1 MYKPS
6 TLPNSRIDAADV
18 LRGFAIAGIIL
29 IHFLEHMNFYSFPEL
44 TKLDENVWD
53 TIFFLFAGKMYAIFA
68 ILFGLS
74 FFIQH
79 DNQAQKGEDFRP
91 RFVWRMVLLMLFG
104 LLDLMFYNGDILFIY
119 AVCGLLI
126 IPFIRCSNKVLNWII
141 LILMIQPIEV
151 IYIVLGLINPETR
164 PLNLGSGMHFMN
176 MMPAQANGTI
186 WDVALVGIKDG
197 LPCNFLWAIENGR
210 FTQNIYLFLVGIMIG
225 RSRLLYNEGNNYKKW
240 QKIMLITFIAFAVFA
255 PLAKFVPGT
264 IENRC
269 VSNSLGV
276 MLNMWRNV
284 AMALFYVTGITWL
297 LHRTKNGKRLMV
309 LAPYGKMS
317 LTHYIGQSIIGAFI
331 FYGWGLA
338 LFKTSGHTES
348 LCMAIVFIALQ
359 ILFSHWWMKN
369 HKRGPLEGLW
379 NKATWIGTNK

>member
-1 MYKPS
+1 
-6 TLPNSRIDAADV
+6 
-18 LRGFAIAGIIL
+18 
-29 IHFLEHMNFYSFPEL
+29 
-44 TKLDENVWD
+44 
-53 TIFFLFAGKMYAIFA
+53 
-68 ILFGLS
+68 
-74 FFIQH
+74 
-79 DNQAQKGEDFRP
+79 
-91 RFVWRMVLLMLFG
+91 MLFG

-141 LILMIQPIEV
+141 LILMIRPIEV

-225 RSRLLYNEGNNYKKW
+225 RSRLLYNEGDNYKKW

-255 PLAKFVPGT
+255 PLAKFVPGI

-284 AMALFYVTGITWL
+284 AMALFYVMGITWL

-317 LTHYIGQSIIGAFI
+317 LTHYIGQSVIGAFI

-348 LCMAIVFIALQ
+348 LCMAIVFVALQ
-359 ILFSHWWMKN
+359 IIFSHWWMKN

>member
-68 ILFGLS
+68 MLFGLS

-79 DNQAQKGEDFRP
+79 DNQAQKGKDFRP

-186 WDVALVGIKDG
+186 WDVELVGIKDG

-210 FTQNIYLFLVGIMIG
+210 FTQNI
-225 RSRLLYNEGNNYKKW
+225 
-240 QKIMLITFIAFAVFA
+240 
-255 PLAKFVPGT
+255 
-264 IENRC
+264 
-269 VSNSLGV
+269 
-276 MLNMWRNV
+276 
-284 AMALFYVTGITWL
+284 
-297 LHRTKNGKRLMV
+297 
-309 LAPYGKMS
+309 
-317 LTHYIGQSIIGAFI
+317 
-331 FYGWGLA
+331 
-338 LFKTSGHTES
+338 
-348 LCMAIVFIALQ
+348 
-359 ILFSHWWMKN
+359 
-369 HKRGPLEGLW
+369 
-379 NKATWIGTNK
+379 

>member
-68 ILFGLS
+68 MLFGLS

-79 DNQAQKGEDFRP
+79 DNQAQKGKDFRP

-151 IYIVLGLINPETR
+151 ISTTAEKMKVAIKYTSETNDRHFGYTNLLSNYLGGTHVQELAKTITATWIEFVDKHK
-164 PLNLGSGMHFMN
+164 NLK
-176 MMPAQANGTI
+176 PAVDLHTN
-186 WDVALVGIKDG
+186 DYLVGI
-197 LPCNFLWAIENGR
+197 
-210 FTQNIYLFLVGIMIG
+210 
-225 RSRLLYNEGNNYKKW
+225 
-240 QKIMLITFIAFAVFA
+240 
-255 PLAKFVPGT
+255 
-264 IENRC
+264 
-269 VSNSLGV
+269 
-276 MLNMWRNV
+276 
-284 AMALFYVTGITWL
+284 
-297 LHRTKNGKRLMV
+297 
-309 LAPYGKMS
+309 
-317 LTHYIGQSIIGAFI
+317 
-331 FYGWGLA
+331 
-338 LFKTSGHTES
+338 
-348 LCMAIVFIALQ
+348 
-359 ILFSHWWMKN
+359 
-369 HKRGPLEGLW
+369 
-379 NKATWIGTNK
+379 